1 MQLQGKNLAEL
12 RRAQPRGA
20 FSLSTTLRLGLQ
32 ILKAIESIHSVG
44 FLHRDIKPVRILAQL
59 LDAWHYS
66 KQSKNQK
73 LIFCLLN
80 NFFFFDDFD
89 RVTFRLVAFHTTVD
103 LYIC

>member
-44 FLHRDIKPVRILAQL
+44 FLHRDIKPVSLFIKFLHSFETL
-59 LDAWHYS
+59 LELDLLS
-66 KQSKNQK
+66 IEKN
-73 LIFCLLN
+73 IC
-80 NFFFFDDFD
+80 NFI
-89 RVTFRLVAFHTTVD
+89 A
-103 LYIC
+103 ISE